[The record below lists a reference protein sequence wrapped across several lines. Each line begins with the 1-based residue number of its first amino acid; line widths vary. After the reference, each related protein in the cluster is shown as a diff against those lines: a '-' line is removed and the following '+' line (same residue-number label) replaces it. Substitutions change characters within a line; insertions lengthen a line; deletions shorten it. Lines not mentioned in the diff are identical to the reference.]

1 MQREYTLF
9 GLSLEITGISMII
22 AGLANQL
29 DDKKTDTL
37 TPSAMESVF
46 FGISSY
52 LDRIAR
58 DLANM
63 EKMSKKS

>member
-1 MQREYTLF
+1 MQKEYTLF

-22 AGLANQL
+22 AGLSNQL
-29 DDKKTDTL
+29 DDTITDTL
-37 TPSAMESVF
+37 TPSAMENVF

-63 EKMSKKS
+63 ENMNKKS